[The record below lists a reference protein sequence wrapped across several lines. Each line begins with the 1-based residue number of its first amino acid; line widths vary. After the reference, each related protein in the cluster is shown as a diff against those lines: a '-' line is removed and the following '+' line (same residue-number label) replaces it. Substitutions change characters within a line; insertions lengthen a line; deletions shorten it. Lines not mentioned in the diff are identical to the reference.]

1 MRKSRR
7 FWLAMLCGVFAGAGI
22 ALAIALWVAALPV
35 PRFAAKYRTD
45 AQDAIEATQT
55 ANWNPNHLFWP
66 ERPMPPM
73 PVRSATKIESKEDAH
88 LEADLPIQAASPR
101 NTAALPL
108 IESRLLPSADAAN
121 KVIGDLRN
129 LGLQARLVRR
139 GPDVLVRMGPFD
151 DPQEAERA
159 KQALVST
166 AGPGVT
172 VRPLE

>member
-7 FWLAMLCGVFAGAGI
+7 FLLAMACGVLAGTGI
-22 ALAIALWVAALPV
+22 ALVIAVWVSALPV
-35 PRFAAKYRTD
+35 PTFTAKYRTD

-73 PVRSATKIESKEDAH
+73 PSRSATKIASTEDAQ
-88 LEADLPIQAASPR
+88 LDADLPIQAASHRKP
-101 NTAALPL
+101 AALPL

-121 KVIGDLRN
+121 KVIGDLRH

-151 DPQEAERA
+151 DPQDAERA
-159 KQALVST
+159 QQALVST